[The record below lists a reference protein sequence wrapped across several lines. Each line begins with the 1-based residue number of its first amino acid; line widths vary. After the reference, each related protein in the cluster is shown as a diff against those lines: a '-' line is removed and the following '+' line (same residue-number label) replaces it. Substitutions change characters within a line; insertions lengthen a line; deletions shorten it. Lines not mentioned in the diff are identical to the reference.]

1 MFRKRYCVVDIG
13 DMFVLFSGS
22 KRECQQVQE
31 QNYAGLV
38 LLREDEVPDNYM
50 NYTVNRQKT
59 KGRI

>member
-1 MFRKRYCVVDIG
+1 
-13 DMFVLFSGS
+13 MFVLFSGS